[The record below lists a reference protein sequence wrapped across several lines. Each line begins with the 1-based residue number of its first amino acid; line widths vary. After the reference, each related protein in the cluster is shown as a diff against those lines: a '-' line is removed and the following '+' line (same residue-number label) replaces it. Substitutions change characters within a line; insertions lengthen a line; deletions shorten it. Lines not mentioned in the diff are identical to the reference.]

1 MKRWLKVLVN
11 SFIEAR
17 LEAAKARVRRYHI

>member
-1 MKRWLKVLVN
+1 MRRWFKLLID

-17 LEAAKARVRRYHI
+17 LEAAKARVNGCHI